1 MSNPS
6 TPTLRGQCIAEFLGT
21 ALLIFFGTGCVA
33 ALKLGG
39 ADLGLWE
46 ISVIWGIGVSMGVYL
61 AAGVSGAHLNPAVSI
76 ALWLF
81 GTFERN
87 KVPAYILAQ
96 TAGAFCA
103 AALVYGL
110 YSSLFFDFEQA
121 QQMTRGSVASL
132 ELASVFSTYPH
143 PSLSIGQA
151 FLVEVVITA
160 ILLGMIMA
168 LTDDGNGLPR
178 GPLAPLLIGLLI
190 AVIGGAMGPLT
201 GFAMNPARDFGPK
214 LMTFFAGWG
223 QVAFTG
229 GRDIPYFLVPLIAP
243 VIGACLGAAGYKAL
257 ICKHLPGVGGAC
269 AVPEPE
275 PEPEADRYSKHDVT
289 AQEAR

>member
-46 ISVIWGIGVSMGVYL
+46 ISIIWGVGVSMGVYL

-121 QQMTRGSVASL
+121 QQITRGSVASL
-132 ELASVFSTYPH
+132 QLASVFSTYPH

-214 LMTFFAGWG
+214 LMTYFAGWG
-223 QVAFTG
+223 EVALTG
-229 GRDIPYFLVPLIAP
+229 GRDIPYFLVPLLAP
-243 VIGACLGAAGYKAL
+243 VLGACIGAAGYKAL
-257 ICKHLPGVGGAC
+257 ICKHLPGLGGAAC
-269 AVPEPE
+269 AVPETK
-275 PEPEADRYSKHDVT
+275 PEAESFTKHDVT
-289 AQEAR
+289 AHEAR